1 MSDHAVY
8 LSTLESVSQRCRSC
22 QVADQRAG
30 DGLYSHVV
38 GSFLAASPTP
48 DLPIISSWV
57 DAILEILLI
66 FQGPHCPFKDWLYIV
81 ISFPKYD
88 KSSSWKRHGHRHE

>member
-1 MSDHAVY
+1 MQIVPGGRPAS
-8 LSTLESVSQRCRSC
+8 
-22 QVADQRAG
+22 G

-48 DLPIISSWV
+48 GLPAISSSV

-66 FQGPHCPFKDWLYIV
+66 FRVPRCPFKDWLYIV

-88 KSSSWKRHGHRHE
+88 KGSSWKRHGYRHDQ